1 MTPELQILIIN
12 AVIMGVA
19 YFGIYPSRRITH
31 VSQMMTTDLILTGLS
46 LLVAGALFYGTGTR
60 FSLILFDTNWA
71 IFAVLTLALME
82 VPLFIWFCRRN
93 GIDMLGGQP

>member
-1 MTPELQILIIN
+1 MTPELKILIIN

-19 YFGIYPSRRITH
+19 YFGIYPSRRITR
-31 VSQMMTTDLILTGLS
+31 VGQMMTTDLCLTGLS
-46 LLVAGALFYGTGTR
+46 LLAAGGLFYGTGTR

-93 GIDMLGGQP
+93 GIDMTGRAP